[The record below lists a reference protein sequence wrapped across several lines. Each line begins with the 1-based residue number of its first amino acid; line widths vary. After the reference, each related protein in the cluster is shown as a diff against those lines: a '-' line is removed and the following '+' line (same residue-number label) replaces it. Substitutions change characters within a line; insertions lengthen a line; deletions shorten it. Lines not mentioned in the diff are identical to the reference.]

1 VIDPVACVI
10 VGSTESRP
18 AIKDGPASIRT
29 TCRWGETPSSPLISL
44 LDMIPKP
51 RSIILIG
58 MMGAGKSSVGRTL
71 ERRTNLPRFDLD
83 EMIQAKAEMSIPEI
97 FAAKGEECFRDLE
110 STVLKQLTRE
120 APGIVVTGGG
130 IILRPENTEI
140 LKRLGTVVWL
150 EADEAILL
158 ERSSRR
164 RNRPLL
170 QTGNPAET
178 IVTLLAQRRPLYA
191 AAADL
196 RVDTTTRTH
205 DEVTDIILQELEG
218 HDR

>member
-1 VIDPVACVI
+1 
-10 VGSTESRP
+10 
-18 AIKDGPASIRT
+18 
-29 TCRWGETPSSPLISL
+29 
-44 LDMIPKP
+44 MITKP

-71 ERRTNLPRFDLD
+71 ELRTNLPRFDLD

-97 FAAKGEECFRDLE
+97 FAAKGEEWFRDLE
-110 STVLKQLTRE
+110 SRVLQELPRATP
-120 APGIVVTGGG
+120 AIVVTGGG
-130 IILRPENTEI
+130 IILRSENTEI
-140 LKRLGTVVWL
+140 LKRLGTIVWL
-150 EADEAILL
+150 EADEAVLL
-158 ERSSRR
+158 ERVTRQ

-178 IVTLLAQRRPLYA
+178 LLTLLAQRRPLYEA
-191 AAADL
+191 AANL
-196 RVDTTTRTH
+196 RVDTTRRTH

>member
-1 VIDPVACVI
+1 
-10 VGSTESRP
+10 
-18 AIKDGPASIRT
+18 
-29 TCRWGETPSSPLISL
+29 
-44 LDMIPKP
+44 MIPKP

-71 ERRTNLPRFDLD
+71 ELRTNLPRFDLD

-97 FAAKGEECFRDLE
+97 FSAKGEEWFRDLE
-110 STVLKQLTRE
+110 STVLKELPRE
-120 APGIVVTGGG
+120 TPGIVVTGGG
-130 IILRPENTEI
+130 IVLRPENTEI
-140 LKRLGTVVWL
+140 LKQLGTVVWL
-150 EADEAILL
+150 EANEAILL
-158 ERSSRR
+158 ERASRN

-170 QTGNPAET
+170 QTLNPAET
-178 IVTLLAQRRPLYA
+178 IVTLLAQRRPLYT

-196 RVDTTTRTH
+196 RVDTTQRTH